1 MLASNPLARTT
12 VTTTTD
18 ASSPTCEDDALFYAL
33 LVLWSATESH
43 RVGQLAFLSPFEE
56 LLVGRGDLSPRKFA
70 RFGWHRPGMPLVVQ
84 PGQEF
89 LEGDKI
95 SRIHLLLVASAVGVE
110 MKKLGRK
117 STRVNGKECGETTM
131 LQEGDRI
138 LIAKQVLLLV
148 VRRPLRLPASPSL
161 PAREIHPFGEPDAE
175 NRIGESLQAWLSRNE
190 LDDAARFDK
199 HVLIQGETGTG
210 KELAAFAIH
219 TRSKRASGPYMSLN
233 ITNVPSKLIDS
244 EMFGIKANYP
254 NPGTP
259 ASDGVFGDAEHGRVF
274 LDEVG
279 DCSFKMQTKLLRAL
293 DPGEC
298 RRVGESKFRRV
309 DVRIVAATNK
319 GDEAFRKDFRGRFQM
334 VVRLLPLRERK
345 EDIPHLVRH
354 LLVRAAAS
362 DPERRDRL
370 FFQGLSGRLEP
381 RLSGF
386 FVEYL
391 VGHALERNTRELDE
405 ILLQALITSKGEE
418 ITLPGL
424 DAAQEP
430 AATGAPA
437 SGPASAGGRAGVKT
451 ITKEQVLAALRHYMG
466 NVSQAA
472 KALGVGRTA
481 MYELMERFGIK
492 RGVPTA

>member
-1 MLASNPLARTT
+1 MLVANPLARTT
-12 VTTTTD
+12 VTTTTTPS
-18 ASSPTCEDDALFYAL
+18 APTCEDDVMVYAL
-33 LVLWSATESH
+33 VLLWSATESH
-43 RVGQLAFLSPFEE
+43 RVGQLAFLSPCEE

-148 VRRPLRLPASPSL
+148 VRRPRGLPVSPG
-161 PAREIHPFGEPDAE
+161 RELHPFGEPDAE
-175 NRIGESLQAWLSRNE
+175 GRIGESFQAWLSRNQ

-210 KELAAFAIH
+210 KELAAFAVH
-219 TRSKRASGPYMSLN
+219 TRSRRAKGPYVSLN
-233 ITNVPSKLIDS
+233 IASVPSKIIDS
-244 EMFGIKANYP
+244 EIFGIKANYP

-259 ASDGVFGDAEHGRVF
+259 ASDGVFGDAEHGTVF

-279 DCSFKMQTKLLRAL
+279 DCSLKMQTKLLRAL

-298 RRVGESKFRRV
+298 RRVGESKFRHV

-334 VVRLLPLRERK
+334 VVRLVPLRERK
-345 EDIPHLVRH
+345 EDIPHHVRH

-362 DPERRDRL
+362 DPDRRDRL

-405 ILLQALITSKGEE
+405 ILLHALITSKGEE

-430 AATGAPA
+430 AAAAPA
-437 SGPASAGGRAGVKT
+437 SGPASAGGRGAVKE
-451 ITKEQVLAALRHYMG
+451 ITKEQVLAALRHYGG
-466 NVSQAA
+466 NVSRAA
-472 KALGVGRTA
+472 KALGIGRTA
-481 MYELMERFGIK
+481 MYELMARFGIK
-492 RGVPTA
+492 GGVPTA